1 MFRRHTRVGRTSGSG
16 FHFYRIDQITPI
28 HRRYDEEDSAVQ
40 FARGRVMTH
49 DVNSLPEP
57 QRDAHF
63 EQQRR
68 AAKTRDAYYQIAPN
82 IEMVIGS
89 WHLDKFGNQTRE
101 ITACDQRG

>member
-1 MFRRHTRVGRTSGSG
+1 
-16 FHFYRIDQITPI
+16 
-28 HRRYDEEDSAVQ
+28 
-40 FARGRVMTH
+40 MTH
-49 DVNSLPEP
+49 DVNSPPEP

-68 AAKTRDAYYQIAPN
+68 AAKTRDAHYQMAPN

-101 ITACDQRG
+101 ITARDQRGSTSCW